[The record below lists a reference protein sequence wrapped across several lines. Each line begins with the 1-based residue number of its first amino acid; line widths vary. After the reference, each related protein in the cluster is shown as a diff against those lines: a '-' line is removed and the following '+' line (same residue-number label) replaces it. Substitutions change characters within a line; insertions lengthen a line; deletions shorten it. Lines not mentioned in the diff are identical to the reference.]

1 MFPYKEF
8 CSLSVAAGSGL
19 APFRGFWQQQLVNA
33 MKSNDQ
39 DLSEVINRLEN
50 LDYSNEKD
58 VARLKAMI
66 RMRADKT
73 NRREIRLFFGCRNKG
88 CNLLN
93 QETEVYSEFLTRL
106 NAFSREQNIPK
117 TYNHDL
123 LRQEKELV
131 YSTLVNEGGKIYI
144 CGKVAIAHSTYKA
157 LIEVGSDINRMM
169 GGRFEGRPKE
179 EADQFAENFVN
190 FLKDKGRY
198 TQEIFGS

>member
-1 MFPYKEF
+1 
-8 CSLSVAAGSGL
+8 
-19 APFRGFWQQQLVNA
+19 
-33 MKSNDQ
+33 MKHSQ
-39 DLSEVINRLEN
+39 DEMKDIINRLEN
-50 LDYSNEKD
+50 LDYKNEKD
-58 VARLKAMI
+58 VAQLRAMI
-66 RMRADKT
+66 RIRADKT
-73 NRREIRLFFGCRNKG
+73 GRREIRLFFGCRNKG

-123 LRQEKELV
+123 LKQEKELV
-131 YSTLVNEGGKIYI
+131 YSTLVNEGGRIYI

-157 LIEVGSDINRMM
+157 LIEVGSDVNRML

-198 TQEIFGS
+198 SQEIFGS